1 MRRGGSGDDIGQQVA
16 LQLHDLIFERQFA
29 LFQPLHF
36 QLIEGRTFDKMVDL
50 VIQIAMLGLQLRQ
63 PFFDVLDVF
72 HLPSMPG
79 QRSLIIP
86 NNYHKRY
93 YRCDE
98 CRWRRAT
105 GAGERA

>member
-16 LQLHDLIFERQFA
+16 FQLHDLIFERQFA

-36 QLIEGRTFDKMVDL
+36 QLIEGRILDKMVDL
-50 VIQIAMLGLQLRQ
+50 VIQIAMLGLQFRQ
-63 PFFDVLDVF
+63 PFLDVLDVF
-72 HLPSMPG
+72 HLPTLPS

-86 NNYHKRY
+86 NYYQERY
-93 YRCDE
+93 YRYDE
-98 CRWRRAT
+98 RRWRRAT